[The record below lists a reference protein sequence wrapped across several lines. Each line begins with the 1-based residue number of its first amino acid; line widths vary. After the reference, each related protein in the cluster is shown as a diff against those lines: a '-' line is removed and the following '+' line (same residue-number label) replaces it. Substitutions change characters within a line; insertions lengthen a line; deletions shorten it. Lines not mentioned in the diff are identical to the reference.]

1 MTDEPVWDPD
11 EIDPWLPARL
21 AADASVAA
29 AESAVYQSYW
39 AALSS
44 WLISVHR
51 AVIRTGLPPDPTA
64 VFAKAPQWAAAVGRV
79 VDGPIRDTFGLAYAR
94 LFGDGYR
101 YDSRPAFSAHLAD
114 VTNRM
119 TRTPDEVFDLVASQI
134 GKGSALGESIPELAD
149 RVDGVLSTTATER
162 WPNRATVVA
171 RTETIGALNAGRHDA
186 FVAFA
191 DDAAADVVGAGE
203 PMEQMWLATGGS
215 RTRPTHRRADGQR
228 VPVGEVFMVGGAP
241 LRFPGDPRGPAKEV
255 IQCRCTML
263 LLEPGESVDMS
274 NREFRQQEV

>member
-1 MTDEPVWDPD
+1 MTAPEPVWDPD
-11 EIDPWLPARL
+11 DGGDPWLPARL
-21 AADASVAA
+21 AADATVAA
-29 AESAVYQSYW
+29 AESSIYQAYW
-39 AALSS
+39 SALSS

-79 VDGPIRDTFGLAYAR
+79 VDGPIRDTLGVAYAR

-101 YDSRPAFSAHLAD
+101 YDSRPAVAEHLAD

-119 TRTPDEVFDLVASQI
+119 VRTPDEVFDLVASQI

-149 RVDGVLSTTATER
+149 RVDEVLSTTDTER

-186 FVAFA
+186 FAAFA
-191 DDAAADVVGAGE
+191 DDQPA
-203 PMEQMWLATGGS
+203 PLEQMWLSTGGS

-228 VPVGEVFMVGGAP
+228 VPVGDVFIVGGAP

-255 IQCRCTML
+255 IQCRCTVL
-263 LLEPGESVDMS
+263 LLEPGEDVDMS
-274 NREFRQQEV
+274 NREFRQ